1 MIMDYYHTE
10 AGELPEISKVD
21 YNGYKF
27 DEVIGEDRFTQKR
40 KALTDYRRKLRQ
52 QIEDCKEALRNA
64 SGIMEM
70 ETDIIR

>member
-1 MIMDYYHTE
+1 MHYYHTE
-10 AGELPEISKVD
+10 TGELPTISKVD

-40 KALTDYRRKLRQ
+40 KALTDYRNKLRQ
-52 QIEDCKEALRNA
+52 QIADCKQALRDVYE
-64 SGIMEM
+64 GMDF